1 MLALADKDSGD
12 KPPKQGVVVL
22 DGSGVSADGP
32 GAVKPLL
39 QRIPVD
45 SSACLTPHL
54 LGIDPVSANV
64 YLACV
69 GAQSAV
75 WKYLY
80 VDDTHE

>member
-22 DGSGVSADGP
+22 DGSGVTADGP
-32 GAVKPLL
+32 GAVKPPL

-45 SSACLTPHL
+45 ASLCLTPHL
-54 LGIDPVSANV
+54 LGVDPVSGNM

-75 WKYLY
+75 WKYIY
-80 VDDTHE
+80 VNDDQ

>member
-22 DGSGVSADGP
+22 DGSGVTADGP
-32 GAVKPLL
+32 GAVKPPL

-45 SSACLTPHL
+45 ASLCLTPHL
-54 LGIDPVSANV
+54 LGVDPVSGNM

-75 WKYLY
+75 WKYIY
-80 VDDTHE
+80 VNDDE